1 MVPPTHPREDEILD
15 RWAAGE
21 SSGVIGARLCE
32 LPAFIRAIVH
42 RARERGDPR
51 ADVREAVERLS
62 HNTPPEVRR
71 IMRLEARAR
80 GLSHVELIERLFDAI
95 CRDNLFKAILD
106 D

>member
-1 MVPPTHPREDEILD
+1 
-15 RWAAGE
+15 
-21 SSGVIGARLCE
+21 VIGARLGE

-51 ADVREAVERLS
+51 ADTASRERLS

-71 IMRLEARAR
+71 IMRAEARAR
-80 GLSHVELIERLFDAI
+80 GISHVELIELLFDAI
-95 CRDNLFKAILD
+95 CRDNLFKALLD